1 MSHFLESDD
10 KDHWKSAVGIG
21 AAGCFL
27 AGASV
32 AARMYTRYFVTRSVG
47 VDDIMAVVSLLAT
60 LGMFITLSIYAIWY
74 ASGNLEHWTR
84 KDFENFLLL
93 FWINELVY
101 NVGTLFIKWTY
112 LFQYLRV
119 FRNVRAMR
127 IAYLVCIVLT
137 GAWYAF
143 QVFGFIFSCRPVA
156 GFWDKTIDSSCS
168 ITNKIGTTTGFFYVN
183 AAGTLVID
191 IVVLVLPV
199 PTIWNLKLR
208 RRQKWAIFGI
218 FAVGGI
224 VPAITIGRMASLHD
238 LDTTGIV
245 NSGIWSLAEMC
256 TGIATAALATIR
268 LLVSRR
274 VPVFGTASPGPG
286 RRRGSS
292 IQFAAA
298 FRKRSSPFSTFGSRA
313 RPATSGSQRD
323 LVVAGFECEMQ
334 GGSTPT
340 GQSSI
345 DIRKGDE
352 VTTTT
357 TSSSR
362 TSTAAKIGG
371 GWRESTSETRP
382 GLGLR
387 DDTGSLH
394 FGLPHGTHGVGVQTT
409 ITSDRQRS
417 MSESGARFLG
427 TFGILVEQDWEVSE
441 SHAA

>member
-1 MSHFLESDD
+1 MLEL
-10 KDHWKSAVGIG
+10 I
-21 AAGCFL
+21 
-27 AGASV
+27 
-32 AARMYTRYFVTRSVG
+32 TPPRS
-47 VDDIMAVVSLLAT
+47 
-60 LGMFITLSIYAIWY
+60 
-74 ASGNLEHWTR
+74 
-84 KDFENFLLL
+84 
-93 FWINELVY
+93 
-101 NVGTLFIKWTY
+101 
-112 LFQYLRV
+112 
-119 FRNVRAMR
+119 
-127 IAYLVCIVLT
+127 
-137 GAWYAF
+137 
-143 QVFGFIFSCRPVA
+143 
-156 GFWDKTIDSSCS
+156 
-168 ITNKIGTTTGFFYVN
+168 
-183 AAGTLVID
+183 
-191 IVVLVLPV
+191 
-199 PTIWNLKLR
+199 
-208 RRQKWAIFGI
+208 
-218 FAVGGI
+218 

-268 LLVSRR
+268 LIVSRR

-286 RRRGSS
+286 RRRSS

-298 FRKRSSPFSTFGSRA
+298 FRKRASPFSTFGSRA

-340 GQSSI
+340 GQSSV

-352 VTTTT
+352 VTTTTT